1 MTEPNKTLSISVAS
15 GKGGVGKTNLAL
27 NLGFALHDLGQ
38 TLVLLDADLGLAN
51 LDVLLGLSPERNL
64 QDLLGDATA
73 ESVVVPLAD
82 EGFVFLPS
90 ASGVAELV
98 ELDEDVQSIL
108 LEKLDALFKQYD
120 YLILDLGAGISP
132 TVLSFAAMPQERIVV
147 ITPEPT
153 SLTDSYA
160 LIKVLCTQH
169 QVRNFQIIVN
179 MAESDKEGKSAF
191 NRLAQA
197 CERFLELP
205 ISLLGIVHR
214 DPMVTE
220 SVRHQVPLL
229 KFSPNCQASQDIRAI
244 AQKIMERRGR
254 LADLIARTP
263 ILKSQL

>member
-1 MTEPNKTLSISVAS
+1 MTEANKTLSIAVAS

-27 NLGFALHDLGQ
+27 NLGFALHELGQ

-51 LDVLLGLSPERNL
+51 LDVLLGLSPEKNL

-73 ESVVVPLAD
+73 ENVVVPLAK

-98 ELDEDVQSIL
+98 ELDEDVRAL
-108 LEKLDALFKQYD
+108 LLGKLDALFRQYD
-120 YLILDLGAGISP
+120 FLLLDLGAGISP

-169 QVRNFQIIVN
+169 QIRNFQIIVN
-179 MAESDKEGKSAF
+179 MAESDKEAKSAF

-197 CERFLELP
+197 CERFLTLP
-205 ISLLGIVHR
+205 ISLLGVVHR
-214 DPMVTE
+214 DHMVTE
-220 SVRHQVPLL
+220 AVRHQVPFM
-229 KFSPNCQASQDIRAI
+229 KFAPTCQAAQDIREI
-244 AQKIMERRGR
+244 AKKIMERRIKLR
-254 LADLIARTP
+254 DLISRTP
-263 ILKSQL
+263 ILKSLI

>member
-1 MTEPNKTLSISVAS
+1 
-15 GKGGVGKTNLAL
+15 
-27 NLGFALHDLGQ
+27 
-38 TLVLLDADLGLAN
+38 
-51 LDVLLGLSPERNL
+51 
-64 QDLLGDATA
+64 
-73 ESVVVPLAD
+73 
-82 EGFVFLPS
+82 
-90 ASGVAELV
+90 
-98 ELDEDVQSIL
+98 
-108 LEKLDALFKQYD
+108 
-120 YLILDLGAGISP
+120 
-132 TVLSFAAMPQERIVV
+132 MPQERIVV

-169 QVRNFQIIVN
+169 QVRNFQVIVN
-179 MAESDKEGKSAF
+179 MAESEKEGRNAF

-244 AQKIMERRGR
+244 ARKIMERRGR